1 MMNRVAILCS
11 GQAGQHA
18 GMFDLVREDA
28 DASQLLDA
36 WPLEELCG
44 HPLSEILSDERLLFS
59 NPIAQPLVVAAILA
73 TWVAVRKI
81 IPKPVVVAGYS
92 IGELASWSVAGA
104 LAAEETIRLAALR
117 AKLLQACITPDQPQ
131 QMMAIS
137 LSQSLIQMAD
147 IQPVL
152 RAHGFYI
159 AIEVDEDS
167 VIAGG
172 LLNQADALE
181 AAITAAGGKVTRLP
195 IEIASHTPWMQTAVS
210 PFEQAVV
217 ASNIKTPSFPVL
229 AGISGAR
236 LHDKDAAAP
245 MLSRQLAEP
254 IRWQAVMDGLNEA
267 GVTMAIELGPG
278 AALAKMLKTRHPHI
292 QCRSIAEFKSLAGV
306 KKWVAQYTDV

>member
-1 MMNRVAILCS
+1 
-11 GQAGQHA
+11 
-18 GMFDLVREDA
+18 MFDLVREDA
-28 DASQLLDA
+28 HASALLQT

-44 HPLSEILSDERLLFS
+44 HPLTEILSDERLLFS

-73 TWVAVRKI
+73 TWEAVKTI
-81 IPKPVVVAGYS
+81 VPKPVVVAGYS

-117 AKLLQACITPDQPQ
+117 AQLLQACIAPEQPQ
-131 QMMAIS
+131 QMLAIS

-147 IQPVL
+147 IQPL
-152 RAHGFYI
+152 LSAHGFYV

-172 LLNQADALE
+172 LRNQVDALE
-181 AAITAAGGKVTRLP
+181 AAVTAAGGKVTRLP
-195 IEIASHTPWMQTAVS
+195 IEIASHTPWMQTAVQ
-210 PFEQAVV
+210 PFEQAV
-217 ASNIKTPSFPVL
+217 ANSNIKALSFPVL

-236 LHDKDAAAP
+236 LHDQVNAAS

-254 IRWQAVMDGLNEA
+254 IRWQAVMDGLHEA
-267 GVTMAIELGPG
+267 GVTLAIELGPG

-292 QCRSIAEFKSLAGV
+292 QCRSIAEFRSLAGV
-306 KKWVAQYTDV
+306 KKWISQYTDA